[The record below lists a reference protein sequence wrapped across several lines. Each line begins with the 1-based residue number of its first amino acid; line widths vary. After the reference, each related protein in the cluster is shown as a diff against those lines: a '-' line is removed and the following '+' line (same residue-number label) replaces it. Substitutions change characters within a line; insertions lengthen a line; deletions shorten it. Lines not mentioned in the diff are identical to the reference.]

1 MKILIR
7 SIKTNGQALLLCLG
21 ITVVLGISLVGIFSY
36 TTNQLSAVARSQSWN
51 ESLVLAEAGIE
62 DALQEINKYSNTST
76 PGSSWN
82 TTSATDYWLPLA
94 GNVYYVR
101 RFINSD
107 YYDVYITNSPT
118 APAIRSQGVKVT
130 GNNFNRRNLTRT
142 VWVQT
147 KSASLFQAGLLAKN
161 GITLNGNVVI
171 DSFDSQNLL
180 YSTNGQYIASKRKD
194 GGNVA
199 TVVSN
204 MNFAVS
210 VGGSVQVFGKLYTG
224 PGDTIKLAG
233 GGSVGSLGWVN
244 GGSAGIQSDWSQHD
258 LNISIPDAPLP
269 PTGGL
274 SLPTKGSNTFQGA
287 SQNNSY
293 LLTSGNYQTAA
304 LTLGSSDKILVTGNV
319 KLYLNGNFLMS
330 GGNSQIVVGTNSSL
344 TIYAGGSLSIGGSG
358 AANMTGYATNL
369 TVYGLTNNTSITL
382 GGNAGFTGVIYAPH
396 AAFTFNGGGSTPLD
410 VMGSVV
416 ADSITMNGKSQTHYD
431 ESLAK
436 VPVGASYVVTAW
448 KEL

>member
-76 PGSSWN
+76 PGSIWN
-82 TTSATDYWLPLA
+82 TTSATDYWLPLG

-101 RFINSD
+101 RYINSD

-130 GNNFNRRNLTRT
+130 GNSFNRRNLTRT

-224 PGDTIKLAG
+224 PGDTIKLVG
-233 GGSVGSLGWVN
+233 GGSVGVN
-244 GGSAGIQSDWSQHD
+244 GGSAGIQSNWSQHD

-319 KLYLNGNFLMS
+319 KLYLNGNFSMS
-330 GGNSQIVVGTNSSL
+330 GGNSQIVVGTNASL
-344 TIYAGGSLSIGGSG
+344 TIYAGGTLSIGGNG

-431 ESLAK
+431 ESLVK
-436 VPVGASYVVTAW
+436 LPVGASYVVTAW